1 MTRQEMISER
11 ERAAAI
17 MARYKAKSEVKRQLA
32 VQGVNLATVSSREFA
47 LLADDY
53 LATHREELLE
63 RARNWLIYRGTTR

>member
-32 VQGVNLATVSSREFA
+32 VQGVKLATVSSREFA

-53 LATHREELLE
+53 LAMHREELLE
-63 RARNWLIYRGTTR
+63 RARSWLIYPGTTR